1 MPAVPTM
8 STPIWLRPLLL
19 AGALL
24 SPPASCLAAPIAA
37 ASAAAAL
44 APTAIPAPASSVAT
58 KAKTHAR
65 PSAPPPGMP
74 QFGAGAYGRYLV
86 LKVQGPTGPQLAPHT
101 PYRLFLTGKDQ
112 SIRNTP
118 DGSGVIHGVTDAQG
132 RTAWIWTETD
142 HLARDFTLVRL
153 AGDYS
158 WGQVFQLS
166 SSGEHAPVAG
176 YPYRIAL
183 HQRWGE
189 LQTDMGYTSAQG
201 NTAYVSDAMPAAS
214 LNLYTSN
221 DFDFD
226 PACFTELNML
236 NLELA
241 RRDLDAARERVAAM
255 GCADAPAGKVALAT
269 VLLGAGQPEWARRT
283 VEEAT
288 APAWIERISPLDD
301 QALADR
307 YMLHKLLGMP
317 DAALADAM
325 ELQRRQARKSGRPDP
340 DYANSV
346 AYYLAD
352 FPDYLPQAEAQAR
365 RSIRA
370 AGLRPY
376 NQATLGWIR
385 FLRGDAAGGLDMLKR
400 GYAAQPRD
408 EEMVADYGLALWR
421 DGQQALAR
429 RIWDQAEAQCVWGRR
444 LYDALRAVDYPHPLF
459 HASDSAQVQA
469 YQQRCAQPRPTRD
482 KRHPRGAA
490 A

>member
-1 MPAVPTM
+1 M
-8 STPIWLRPLLL
+8 
-19 AGALL
+19 
-24 SPPASCLAAPIAA
+24 
-37 ASAAAAL
+37 
-44 APTAIPAPASSVAT
+44 
-58 KAKTHAR
+58 
-65 PSAPPPGMP
+65 
-74 QFGAGAYGRYLV
+74 
-86 LKVQGPTGPQLAPHT
+86 
-101 PYRLFLTGKDQ
+101 
-112 SIRNTP
+112 
-118 DGSGVIHGVTDAQG
+118 IHGVTDAQG

-370 AGLRPY
+370 AACGPTTRPRWAGY
-376 NQATLGWIR
+376 AFCAATPPAGWI
-385 FLRGDAAGGLDMLKR
+385 
-400 GYAAQPRD
+400 
-408 EEMVADYGLALWR
+408 
-421 DGQQALAR
+421 
-429 RIWDQAEAQCVWGRR
+429 C
-444 LYDALRAVDYPHPLF
+444 
-459 HASDSAQVQA
+459 
-469 YQQRCAQPRPTRD
+469 
-482 KRHPRGAA
+482 
-490 A
+490 

>member
-1 MPAVPTM
+1 M
-8 STPIWLRPLLL
+8 
-19 AGALL
+19 
-24 SPPASCLAAPIAA
+24 
-37 ASAAAAL
+37 
-44 APTAIPAPASSVAT
+44 
-58 KAKTHAR
+58 
-65 PSAPPPGMP
+65 
-74 QFGAGAYGRYLV
+74 
-86 LKVQGPTGPQLAPHT
+86 
-101 PYRLFLTGKDQ
+101 
-112 SIRNTP
+112 
-118 DGSGVIHGVTDAQG
+118 TDAQG

-370 AGLRPY
+370 ACGP

-408 EEMVADYGLALWR
+408 EKWSPTTAWRYGVTASRRWR
-421 DGQQALAR
+421 GGSGTRPRPSACGAG
-429 RIWDQAEAQCVWGRR
+429 AC
-444 LYDALRAVDYPHPLF
+444 DALRAVDYPHPLF
-459 HASDSAQVQA
+459 HASGSAQVQA
-469 YQQRCAQPRPTRD
+469 YQQRCAQPGRPATNAIRAARPPEANRASD
-482 KRHPRGAA
+482 PGPGSSAGRACPAQAA
-490 A
+490 ASSVRSTGSAAIAARQAASTFSGGMLLMPAPTTSGTTSTAPGRCQNHSGLDSLNTPT

>member
-1 MPAVPTM
+1 
-8 STPIWLRPLLL
+8 
-19 AGALL
+19 
-24 SPPASCLAAPIAA
+24 
-37 ASAAAAL
+37 
-44 APTAIPAPASSVAT
+44 
-58 KAKTHAR
+58 
-65 PSAPPPGMP
+65 
-74 QFGAGAYGRYLV
+74 
-86 LKVQGPTGPQLAPHT
+86 
-101 PYRLFLTGKDQ
+101 
-112 SIRNTP
+112 
-118 DGSGVIHGVTDAQG
+118 
-132 RTAWIWTETD
+132 
-142 HLARDFTLVRL
+142 
-153 AGDYS
+153 
-158 WGQVFQLS
+158 
-166 SSGEHAPVAG
+166 
-176 YPYRIAL
+176 
-183 HQRWGE
+183 
-189 LQTDMGYTSAQG
+189 MGYTSAQG

-459 HASDSAQVQA
+459 HASGSAQVQA
-469 YQQRCAQPRPTRD
+469 YQQRCAQPGRPATNAIRAARPPEANRASD
-482 KRHPRGAA
+482 PGPGSSAGRACPAQAA
-490 A
+490 ASSVRSTGSAAIAARQAASTFSGGMLLMPAPTTSGTTSTAPGRCQNHSGLDSLNTPT

>member
-1 MPAVPTM
+1 M
-8 STPIWLRPLLL
+8 
-19 AGALL
+19 
-24 SPPASCLAAPIAA
+24 
-37 ASAAAAL
+37 
-44 APTAIPAPASSVAT
+44 
-58 KAKTHAR
+58 
-65 PSAPPPGMP
+65 
-74 QFGAGAYGRYLV
+74 
-86 LKVQGPTGPQLAPHT
+86 
-101 PYRLFLTGKDQ
+101 
-112 SIRNTP
+112 
-118 DGSGVIHGVTDAQG
+118 
-132 RTAWIWTETD
+132 
-142 HLARDFTLVRL
+142 
-153 AGDYS
+153 
-158 WGQVFQLS
+158 
-166 SSGEHAPVAG
+166 
-176 YPYRIAL
+176 
-183 HQRWGE
+183 
-189 LQTDMGYTSAQG
+189 
-201 NTAYVSDAMPAAS
+201 
-214 LNLYTSN
+214 
-221 DFDFD
+221 
-226 PACFTELNML
+226 
-236 NLELA
+236 
-241 RRDLDAARERVAAM
+241 
-255 GCADAPAGKVALAT
+255 
-269 VLLGAGQPEWARRT
+269 
-283 VEEAT
+283 EEAT

-459 HASDSAQVQA
+459 HASGSAQVQA
-469 YQQRCAQPRPTRD
+469 YQQRCAQPGRPATNAIRAARPPEANRASD
-482 KRHPRGAA
+482 PGGQQRGPRMPAQAA
-490 A
+490 ASSVRSTGSAAIAARQAASTFSGGMLLMPAPTTSGTTSTAPGRCQNHSGLDSLNTPT

>member
-1 MPAVPTM
+1 M
-8 STPIWLRPLLL
+8 
-19 AGALL
+19 
-24 SPPASCLAAPIAA
+24 
-37 ASAAAAL
+37 
-44 APTAIPAPASSVAT
+44 
-58 KAKTHAR
+58 
-65 PSAPPPGMP
+65 
-74 QFGAGAYGRYLV
+74 
-86 LKVQGPTGPQLAPHT
+86 
-101 PYRLFLTGKDQ
+101 
-112 SIRNTP
+112 
-118 DGSGVIHGVTDAQG
+118 IHGVTDAQG

-176 YPYRIAL
+176 YPRIAL

-269 VLLGAGQPEWARRT
+269 VLLGAGQPNGRGAPWRKPPRRHGSNASARWTIRRWPTATCCTSCWACPTPPWQTPWNCSAARLASPVDRIRTTPTASPTTWRTSRITCRRPRPRRG
-283 VEEAT
+283 ARS
-288 APAWIERISPLDD
+288 ARPACGPPTR
-301 QALADR
+301 
-307 YMLHKLLGMP
+307 
-317 DAALADAM
+317 
-325 ELQRRQARKSGRPDP
+325 
-340 DYANSV
+340 
-346 AYYLAD
+346 
-352 FPDYLPQAEAQAR
+352 
-365 RSIRA
+365 
-370 AGLRPY
+370 
-376 NQATLGWIR
+376 LGWIR

-459 HASDSAQVQA
+459 HASGSARA
-469 YQQRCAQPRPTRD
+469 GLPAALRAARPTRD

>member
-1 MPAVPTM
+1 M
-8 STPIWLRPLLL
+8 
-19 AGALL
+19 
-24 SPPASCLAAPIAA
+24 
-37 ASAAAAL
+37 
-44 APTAIPAPASSVAT
+44 
-58 KAKTHAR
+58 
-65 PSAPPPGMP
+65 
-74 QFGAGAYGRYLV
+74 
-86 LKVQGPTGPQLAPHT
+86 
-101 PYRLFLTGKDQ
+101 
-112 SIRNTP
+112 
-118 DGSGVIHGVTDAQG
+118 
-132 RTAWIWTETD
+132 
-142 HLARDFTLVRL
+142 
-153 AGDYS
+153 
-158 WGQVFQLS
+158 
-166 SSGEHAPVAG
+166 
-176 YPYRIAL
+176 
-183 HQRWGE
+183 
-189 LQTDMGYTSAQG
+189 
-201 NTAYVSDAMPAAS
+201 
-214 LNLYTSN
+214 
-221 DFDFD
+221 
-226 PACFTELNML
+226 
-236 NLELA
+236 
-241 RRDLDAARERVAAM
+241 
-255 GCADAPAGKVALAT
+255 
-269 VLLGAGQPEWARRT
+269 
-283 VEEAT
+283 EEAT

-459 HASDSAQVQA
+459 HASGSAQVQA
-469 YQQRCAQPRPTRD
+469 YQQLRAAPADPRQTPSARRGRLRRTAPAIPARAAARAAHAGSGRGKLRALYRIGGDRRQAGRQHLFRRDAVDARADDVGHDINGARTLPEPFGVGLVEHAHVRHAHALRDMRGPQSLATIRRARSISADSSGMVRQYSIRNSGRRRLLISSSSAASSGPSTKENCVPRPIEVLSRSAS
-482 KRHPRGAA
+482 RM
-490 A
+490 

>member
-1 MPAVPTM
+1 M
-8 STPIWLRPLLL
+8 
-19 AGALL
+19 
-24 SPPASCLAAPIAA
+24 
-37 ASAAAAL
+37 
-44 APTAIPAPASSVAT
+44 
-58 KAKTHAR
+58 
-65 PSAPPPGMP
+65 
-74 QFGAGAYGRYLV
+74 
-86 LKVQGPTGPQLAPHT
+86 
-101 PYRLFLTGKDQ
+101 
-112 SIRNTP
+112 
-118 DGSGVIHGVTDAQG
+118 
-132 RTAWIWTETD
+132 
-142 HLARDFTLVRL
+142 
-153 AGDYS
+153 
-158 WGQVFQLS
+158 
-166 SSGEHAPVAG
+166 AG

-408 EEMVADYGLALWR
+408 EKWSPTTAWRYGVTASRRWR
-421 DGQQALAR
+421 GGSGTRPRPSACGAGACTMRCAPWTTHIHCSTPPAAR
-429 RIWDQAEAQCVWGRR
+429 SAGLPA
-444 LYDALRAVDYPHPLF
+444 ALRA
-459 HASDSAQVQA
+459 A
-469 YQQRCAQPRPTRD
+469 RPTRD

>member
-1 MPAVPTM
+1 
-8 STPIWLRPLLL
+8 
-19 AGALL
+19 
-24 SPPASCLAAPIAA
+24 
-37 ASAAAAL
+37 
-44 APTAIPAPASSVAT
+44 
-58 KAKTHAR
+58 
-65 PSAPPPGMP
+65 
-74 QFGAGAYGRYLV
+74 
-86 LKVQGPTGPQLAPHT
+86 
-101 PYRLFLTGKDQ
+101 
-112 SIRNTP
+112 
-118 DGSGVIHGVTDAQG
+118 
-132 RTAWIWTETD
+132 
-142 HLARDFTLVRL
+142 
-153 AGDYS
+153 
-158 WGQVFQLS
+158 
-166 SSGEHAPVAG
+166 
-176 YPYRIAL
+176 
-183 HQRWGE
+183 
-189 LQTDMGYTSAQG
+189 MGYTSAQG

-421 DGQQALAR
+421 DGQQSWRGGSGTRPRPSACGAGACTMRCAPWTTRIHCSTPPAAR
-429 RIWDQAEAQCVWGRR
+429 KCRPTSSAARSPGRPATNAIRAARPPEANR
-444 LYDALRAVDYPHPLF
+444 
-459 HASDSAQVQA
+459 ASDPGPGSSAGRA
-469 YQQRCAQPRPTRD
+469 CPAQ
-482 KRHPRGAA
+482 AA
-490 A
+490 ASSVRSTGSAAIAARQAASTFSGGMLLMPAPTTSGTTSTAPGRCQNHSGLDSLNTPT